1 MANADICPC
10 KLRLSSSQF
19 SSLGKK
25 TVRDSPPRLDAGEG
39 NSILNFG
46 SAHSTSS
53 SNQTYAAALR
63 ILAIG
68 VRNIRSPSWLY
79 QPASRTGL
87 AVKKSSSGVRNALVT
102 PLDGLS
108 GQCVID
114 VDVVPAPRQNELPG
128 VMQPWRRGYPPA
140 RSLQGSCWSPSGK
153 VRT

>member
-68 VRNIRSPSWLY
+68 DAKY
-79 QPASRTGL
+79 QIAFLALPASL
-87 AVKKSSSGVRNALVT
+87 AYRPS
-102 PLDGLS
+102 
-108 GQCVID
+108 
-114 VDVVPAPRQNELPG
+114 RQE
-128 VMQPWRRGYPPA
+128 
-140 RSLQGSCWSPSGK
+140 K
-153 VRT
+153 